1 MAVAG
6 AIADAARG
14 QIPVTWDMLSTSRKF
29 GDALLR
35 SAIDG
40 VKEEILGEVGTPESE
55 DDLPLS
61 VIRYLGKLTALDL
74 ITPGIDA
81 WRADS
86 PTTVVT
92 TGTNEQ
98 ATYSDPVQGLL
109 EVRKLLIEQTRKDWE
124 LVAPL
129 INFRRIR
136 SGPRPAINTLNDE
149 FLTPSPQE
157 FPRPYRVTERS

>member
-6 AIADAARG
+6 AIAEHTRA
-14 QIPVTWDMLSTSRKF
+14 QLPVTWDMLSTSRKF

-35 SAIDG
+35 QTIDG
-40 VKEEILGEVGTPESE
+40 VKEEILGTVGTPESE
-55 DDLPLS
+55 EELPLS
-61 VIRYLGKLTALDL
+61 VIKYLGKMTALEL

-81 WRADS
+81 WRS
-86 PTTVVT
+86 EPVSLVT

-98 ATYSDPVQGLL
+98 TSYSDPVDGLL
-109 EVRKLLIEQTRKDWE
+109 KLRELLLKQTRTDWG
-124 LVAPL
+124 LVQPL
-129 INFRRIR
+129 ISFRRIHG
-136 SGPRPAINTLNDE
+136 GPRPAINTLNDE

>member
-6 AIADAARG
+6 AIAEAARG

-40 VKEEILGEVGTPESE
+40 VKDEILGEVGTVESE
-55 DDLPLS
+55 EELPLA
-61 VIRYLGKLTALDL
+61 VIKYLGKITALKL
-74 ITPGIDA
+74 IPPGIDM
-81 WRADS
+81 WRS
-86 PTTVVT
+86 EPTSLVT

-98 ATYSDPVQGLL
+98 TSYSDPVQGLL
-109 EVRKLLIEQTRKDWE
+109 EVRKLLLAETRADWE
-124 LVAPL
+124 IVGGL
-129 INFRRIR
+129 INFRRIKG
-136 SGPRPAINTLNDE
+136 GPRPLMNTIDDE